1 MDTTAILSRTNL
13 GLRPFEQ
20 ALTEANVP
28 YHLLGKAGFW
38 AQNEVRTS
46 LAFLGCSLYPSDYL
60 ITQAIRCPFSV
71 TKFLP
76 KTKLAARLK
85 ELKDEDTSYWKLLT
99 QEPHSLVENKN
110 LEALNNFV
118 QFIHALSRYRD
129 LPPGDALKKILESL
143 RAWDYYAE
151 EESSGLDNDPVANL
165 VELCKLAAKHQTVK
179 EFLDYC
185 RRVTAASKSKKGV
198 MLSTVHG
205 FKGME
210 ADVVYVVGV
219 SEGMLPH
226 SKATDL
232 EEERNIWFTACSR
245 PRTRLVITYSG
256 SPSPF
261 LKDFISKNPGPVVQ
275 CKSEE
280 KNVS

>member
-1 MDTTAILSRTNL
+1 MDTVAILSRTNL

-28 YHLLGKAGFW
+28 YHLLSRCGYW
-38 AQNEVRTS
+38 QQPEIRTAI
-46 LAFLGCSLYPSDYL
+46 AFLGCPLYPSDYL

-85 ELKDEDTSYWKLLT
+85 ELKDEGTSYWKLLT
-99 QEPHSLVENKN
+99 TEQHSLVENKN
-110 LEALNNFV
+110 LPALQEFV
-118 QFIHALSRYRD
+118 QFIHSLSRYRD
-129 LPPGDALKKILESL
+129 LAPGDALKKILDAL
-143 RAWDYYAE
+143 GAWSYYAE
-151 EESSGLDNDPVANL
+151 EEITPDNDPIANL
-165 VELCKLAAKHQTVK
+165 TELVKLAAKHRTIK

-185 RRVTAASKSKKGV
+185 RKVTAASKSKRGV
-198 MLSTVHG
+198 SLATVHG

-261 LKDFISKNPGPVVQ
+261 LKDFISKNPEPVVQ
-275 CKSEE
+275 CESEE

>member
-28 YHLLGKAGFW
+28 YHLLGRAGFW

-60 ITQAIRCPFSV
+60 LSQAIRAPFAV

-85 ELKDEDTSYWKLLT
+85 ELKDEDTSYWNLLT

-185 RRVTAASKSKKGV
+185 RKVTAASKSKKGV
-198 MLSTVHG
+198 ALATVHG
-205 FKGME
+205 AKGLE
-210 ADVVYVVGV
+210 FHTVFLVGV
-219 SEGMLPH
+219 QEGLMPH
-226 SKATDL
+226 AKSTDL
-232 EEERNIWFTACSR
+232 GEERAIFFVGASR
-245 PRTRLVITYSG
+245 AEKRLILSYSG
-256 SPSPF
+256 QPSPF
-261 LKDFISKNPGPVVQ
+261 LKDFQSKKPETVV
-275 CKSEE
+275 
-280 KNVS
+280 